1 MDFIVDL
8 PQSNSFDSIR
18 MVVNRLTKMVDFIP
32 CNKPI
37 IGEKTIKLFLDHVFR
52 YHGLLENMVFYR
64 GRQFASKFWK
74 RLFELLNVK
83 VKLPSTFHPK
93 INGQME

>member
-1 MDFIVDL
+1 
-8 PQSNSFDSIR
+8 
-18 MVVNRLTKMVDFIP
+18 MVVDRLTKMADFIP
-32 CNKPI
+32 CNKSI

-52 YHGLLENMVFYR
+52 YHGLLENIVFYC